1 MSTATAPAPATLTE
15 AARRQHAA
23 VGPIGRLGRY
33 TATHFRTVLVGWLCV
48 AVVLGFF
55 APRVEKALSGAGWEA
70 SGSQSVQARKLVERD
85 FAGLGSYGLM
95 TVVYSPTQTVSAP
108 AFKSAITRV
117 EQTLR
122 ANGAVRT
129 VVAPA
134 PGLSISRDGH
144 TAIVQAGAAKN
155 PNEMVAAAD
164 KLKGTLHGLSTGT
177 VVVNLTG
184 AAGMWSDFNAAN
196 RSAML
201 KSEVISW
208 PVTLGIMLLAFGS
221 LVAAGLPLMLTMVGL
236 LSAAGLLYLGT
247 QDHADLD
254 LGDELRADV
263 RAGARHR
270 LRPVHR
276 DALPRRVLRLEAR
289 RRGGHRRD
297 DGHRRE
303 GRPVQRRD
311 GADLAHR
318 GDARPQPRVSQHEPR
333 ASCSPSSSCSPRR

>member
-1 MSTATAPAPATLTE
+1 MSTTTAPRVALPAREPIKHRT
-15 AARRQHAA
+15 H

-33 TATHFRTVLVGWLCV
+33 TATHFRTVLLGWLVV

-55 APRVEKALSGAGWEA
+55 APRVETALSGAGWEA

-85 FAGLGSYGLM
+85 FAGLGSYGLE
-95 TVVYSPTQTVSAP
+95 TVVYSPTETVGSP
-108 AFKSAITRV
+108 AFKSAIMRV

-122 ANGAVRT
+122 ANSAVRT

-164 KLKGTLHGLSTGT
+164 KLKGTLHGLSTST

-236 LSAAGLLYLGT
+236 LSAAGVALPRN

-263 RAGARHR
+263 RARAWDR
-270 LRPVHR
+270 LRPVPR
-276 DALPRRVLRLEAR
+276 DALPRRALRIKA
-289 RRGGHRRD
+289 
-297 DGHRRE
+297 
-303 GRPVQRRD
+303 
-311 GADLAHR
+311 
-318 GDARPQPRVSQHEPR
+318 
-333 ASCSPSSSCSPRR
+333 